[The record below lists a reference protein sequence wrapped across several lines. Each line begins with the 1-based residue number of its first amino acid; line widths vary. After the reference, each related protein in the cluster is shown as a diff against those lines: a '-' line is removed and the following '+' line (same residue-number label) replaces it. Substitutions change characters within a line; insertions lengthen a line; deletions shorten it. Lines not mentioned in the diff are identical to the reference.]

1 MTYKTIKMCCFIIL
15 SRSEI
20 VELPECTIQTQ
31 YNENKLEWVYLLILV
46 KDSDTFLTH
55 NENITDYV
63 YINTLSIFMYKKTC
77 NQSIWI
83 IVVERITSQ
92 R

>member
-55 NENITDYV
+55 NENITDL
-63 YINTLSIFMYKKTC
+63 IHFQFSCTKKRVI
-77 NQSIWI
+77 SLYGSSLL
-83 IVVERITSQ
+83 R
-92 R
+92 

>member
-63 YINTLSIFMYKKTC
+63 YTLIHFQFSCTKKRVI
-77 NQSIWI
+77 SLYGSSLL
-83 IVVERITSQ
+83 R
-92 R
+92 